1 MFKSDKLI
9 NLVLLLMV
17 AVLLGLCVMSIV
29 NEQQSVDKRQ
39 HLTEHGRE

>member
-9 NLVLLLMV
+9 NLFLALMA
-17 AVLLGLCVMSIV
+17 AVLLGLCVMSVV

>member
-1 MFKSDKLI
+1 MFKQDKLI
-9 NLVLLLMV
+9 NLLLALMV
-17 AVLLGLCVMSIV
+17 IALLGMCVMSVV

>member
-29 NEQQSVDKRQ
+29 NEQRSVDKRQ